1 MDAGQDRQNT
11 DDDPNFLYPSEAQIA
26 RETQGIGEERDR
38 GNEYAN
44 ADQGLCSRPGHSR
57 RN

>member
-44 ADQGLCSRPGHSR
+44 ADQGLCGRPGHGK
-57 RN
+57 